1 MEFLHY
7 MAIPSHITCYL
18 LCHFD
23 LFSSKPV
30 NQKRK
35 RPFHCISVLPR
46 ESEYDWKEYL
56 IEASLQFMQCKFSH
70 IPFFNFPVLDFRG
83 SVLIW
88 LRASVT
94 WDKAKCFSI
103 KHANMRGVTRLQVK
117 FVPIRVQ
124 RFLFIEWSYSIPETN
139 SLLPFIKKNDF

>member
-30 NQKRK
+30 YRKRK
-35 RPFHCISVLPR
+35 RPFHSV
-46 ESEYDWKEYL
+46 
-56 IEASLQFMQCKFSH
+56 C
-70 IPFFNFPVLDFRG
+70 FRG
-83 SVLIW
+83 SRSMTERNIW
-88 LRASVT
+88 SKLL
-94 WDKAKCFSI
+94 FSSCNAIVPHSFFLTSLCWILEVQCWFGSGRLSLEI
-103 KHANMRGVTRLQVK
+103 KRNVFLLNTQICEALAGFQVK

-124 RFLFIEWSYSIPETN
+124 WFLFIEWSYSIPETN